1 MLGFTSEQIKAG
13 LLVPR
18 LGNTYSGAVPL
29 GLAAVLDI
37 AKPDDRIFVTSYGS
51 GAGSDAFDIT
61 VTDAIVDKID
71 RTLAPSVEEMLGK
84 KKYLDYAVYARHK
97 GKIRM

>member
-1 MLGFTSEQIKAG
+1 
-13 LLVPR
+13 LVPS

-29 GLAAVLDI
+29 GLAAILDV
-37 AKPDDRIFVTSYGS
+37 AKPGDRVFVTSYGS

-61 VTDAIVDKID
+61 ITDAILDKID
-71 RTLAPSVEEMLGK
+71 RSRGPSVQKMLNTK
-84 KKYLDYAVYARHK
+84 TYLDYAVYARHK

>member
-1 MLGFTSEQIKAG
+1 M
-13 LLVPR
+13 
-18 LGNTYSGAVPL
+18 
-29 GLAAVLDI
+29 
-37 AKPDDRIFVTSYGS
+37 AKPGDRIFVTSYGS

-61 VTDAIVDKID
+61 VTDAILHKID
-71 RTLAPSVEEMLGK
+71 RSRGATVEQMLAT